1 MAEQSKVVAGV
12 DVGKATL
19 VAALRTGV
27 AREFANTPAGRQQL
41 LAWLEQRKADLV
53 VCDPSGGYEKGLVRG
68 LHQAQRAVSLVAPGR
83 ARAYAKAMGQAAKT
97 DPLDAR
103 LLARYGEKLEP
114 EPAPEPE
121 PERETVKELLARRQQ
136 LVEERVRERNRL
148 EHEKSFEVE
157 DSLFRHLEWLDR
169 EIEQLD
175 RQYKE
180 LLESSQSLAPAVKL
194 YCSVRGVG
202 IQTAATLIACLP
214 ELGRGDG
221 KGLTALAGLAPW
233 PKDSGK
239 QQGYRAIKGGRS
251 VVRRALY
258 LATLTALR
266 RKDNDLSRFYYHLR
280 ERGKPGKVAMV
291 AAMRKLLL
299 HLHAIARRGTPWT
312 PQAVPN

>member
-1 MAEQSKVVAGV
+1 MSEQSKVVAGV

-19 VAALRTGV
+19 VAALRAG
-27 AREFANTPAGRQQL
+27 ASQEFANTPAGHGEL
-41 LAWLEQRKADLV
+41 LAWLEQRRVDLV
-53 VCDPSGGYEKGLVRG
+53 VCEPSGGYEKGLVGG
-68 LHQAQRAVSLVAPGR
+68 LHRAQRAVSLAAPGR

-114 EPAPEPE
+114 APAPE
-121 PERETVKELLARRQQ
+121 PERETVKELPARRQQ
-136 LVEERVRERNRL
+136 LVDERVRERNRL
-148 EHEKSFEVE
+148 EQEKSFAVE
-157 DSLFRHLEWLDR
+157 DSLFRHLDWLDR
-169 EIEQLD
+169 EIEQRD

-180 LLESSQSLAPAVKL
+180 LLESSQSLAPQAKL
-194 YCSVRGVG
+194 YRNVRGVG
-202 IQTAATLIACLP
+202 LQTAATLIAWLP

-239 QQGYRAIKGGRS
+239 QQGYRATKGGRS
-251 VVRRALY
+251 VVCRALSR
-258 LATLTALR
+258 AAMTALR
-266 RKDNDLSRFYYHLR
+266 RQDNARSRFYYSLR

-299 HLHAIARRGTPWT
+299 HLHAIARRGAPWVS
-312 PQAVPN
+312 QYAPN

>member
-27 AREFANTPAGRQQL
+27 AREFANTAAGHGEL
-41 LAWLEQRKADLV
+41 LAWLEQRKVDLV
-53 VCDPSGGYEKGLVRG
+53 VCEPSGGYEKGLVRC
-68 LHQAQRAVSLVAPGR
+68 LHRAQRAVSLVAPGR

-103 LLARYGEKLEP
+103 LLARYGEQLSP
-114 EPAPEPE
+114 EPAPEPAA
-121 PERETVKELLARRQQ
+121 ERETVKELLARRQQ
-136 LVEERVRERNRL
+136 LVDERVRERNRL
-148 EHEKSFEVE
+148 EQEKSFEVE
-157 DSLFRHLEWLDR
+157 DSLLRHLEWLDR
-169 EIEQLD
+169 EIEQRD

-180 LLESSQSLAPAVKL
+180 LLARSQALAPQAQL

-312 PQAVPN
+312 PQVVPN